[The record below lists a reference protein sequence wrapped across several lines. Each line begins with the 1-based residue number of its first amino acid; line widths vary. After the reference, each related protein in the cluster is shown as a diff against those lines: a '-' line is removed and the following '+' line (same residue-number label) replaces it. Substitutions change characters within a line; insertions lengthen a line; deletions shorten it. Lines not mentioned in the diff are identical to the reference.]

1 MTGSATIQHHSLRI
15 SQLQQPF
22 DARPSNCHRPILR
35 WFLPNSLFNQEPVE
49 RPPNL
54 LRKRDPVTCFEPQ
67 HVKQELPRASYAH
80 EDVEWM
86 FQKVAAEQA
95 WQP

>member
-1 MTGSATIQHHSLRI
+1 MRALRTVTGRSFGGFFRI
-15 SQLQQPF
+15 P
-22 DARPSNCHRPILR
+22 
-35 WFLPNSLFNQEPVE
+35 LFNQEPFE

-67 HVKQELPRASYAH
+67 HVKQELPRASYAD